1 MHVAMLSLCW
11 AYVGLCWLMLGL
23 CWAYVGPMLALCW
36 AFGRP
41 ADVDIVV
48 FLGTAPYAC
57 GYVEP
62 LLGLCWAMLAH
73 VGAMLAYVG
82 PMLALCWAFG
92 RPADVDIVV
101 FLGTAPYA
109 CGYDEAGRRG
119 HSGISRHRA
128 LCMWLC

>member
-23 CWAYVGPMLALCW
+23 CWAYVGP
-36 AFGRP
+36 

-62 LLGLCWAMLAH
+62 FLGLCWAMLAH
-73 VGAMLAYVG
+73 VGAMLGLCWAHVG
-82 PMLALCWAFG
+82 PMLGLWS
-92 RPADVDIVV
+92 
-101 FLGTAPYA
+101 
-109 CGYDEAGRRG
+109 AGRRG